1 MNTQLLPLPY
11 SILIV
16 EDEPAIAENI
26 VMALETEG
34 FVADMVDSAN
44 SALERLDREPCDLVI
59 LDIGLPGMDG
69 YRMLQHMREVLR
81 LATPVL
87 ILTARTSLED
97 KLLGFK
103 VGADDFVTKP
113 FELEELL
120 VRVKALIRR
129 TKSLTDEAY
138 VLEHGPLRYVVA
150 HQELMIHDQP
160 VKLPRKSLQILQMLI
175 RHAGRVVTRQRLE
188 DYLWQGE
195 PPSPEA
201 LRSQVHLLRKSL
213 LEHGYDG
220 IETIHGRGW
229 KLTDQ
234 PVQHAGQPTRQQA
247 GQAG

>member
-1 MNTQLLPLPY
+1 MNSPLEQVPY

-16 EDEPAIAENI
+16 EDEPAIAEN
-26 VMALETEG
+26 VLTALEAEG
-34 FVADMVDSAN
+34 LMADIAPNADVA
-44 SALERLDREPCDLVI
+44 LQTLDRDTWDLVI

-69 YRMLQHMREVLR
+69 YRMLQHMRENLR

-87 ILTARTSLED
+87 ILTARTALED

-113 FELEELL
+113 FELEELI

-150 HQELMIHDQP
+150 HQELEINGQV
-160 VKLPRKSLQILQMLI
+160 VKLPRKSLQILHMLI

-213 LEHGYDG
+213 QEHGFDG

-229 KLTDQ
+229 KLSSPLLRGGVDAQ
-234 PVQHAGQPTRQQA
+234 
-247 GQAG
+247 